1 MSGRTDRLAPRS
13 TNRGLAE
20 SISRGVRRGL
30 AAARR
35 GIDRIEGLVLGPG
48 DPDAIPVRIGAATPP
63 TAVDTYWGE
72 HTVYAPP
79 FHTARASLAHLRW
92 RAREYPLFEPLMEL
106 YGDHTDETVV
116 DYGCGLGNDL
126 VGFLV
131 LGKARHVIG
140 IDVSRKALELARRRL
155 ALHRIASERVTLIQV
170 GDGNVTVPLDD
181 ASVDLVYCEGV
192 LHHTSAPSALLSE
205 FHRVLKPGAKAAIM
219 VYNRSSIYYHLYT
232 AYQRQVLE
240 GAFAGL
246 SVDEAF
252 RRNTDGEECPISRAC
267 EPDAFTRDCEAAGFD
282 VRFVGGYF
290 ARLEL
295 ELFRSLREQAVAD
308 SRLADE
314 HRAFLRDL
322 TLDADGYPRF
332 RGSYAG
338 IGGVYHL
345 VASQMSRQRELDEHH
360 PVALTAA

>member
-1 MSGRTDRLAPRS
+1 MRLADA
-13 TNRGLAE
+13 L
-20 SISRGVRRGL
+20 SRGARRGL
-30 AAARR
+30 TAARR
-35 GIDRIEGLVLGPG
+35 VIDRIEGIISGAG
-48 DPDAIPVRIGAATPP
+48 DPDAIPIRIGASAPP
-63 TAVDTYWGE
+63 TAVDAYWGE

-79 FHTARASLAHLRW
+79 FYTARASLAHLRW

-106 YGDHTDETVV
+106 YGDHADDTVV

-131 LGKARHVIG
+131 MGKARHVIG

-155 ALHRIASERVTLIQV
+155 ALHRIDGEQATLIQV
-170 GDGNVTVPLDD
+170 GDGNVSVPLDD

-192 LHHTSAPSALLSE
+192 LHHTSAPGALLSE

-219 VYNRSSIYYHLYT
+219 VYNRASIYYHLFT
-232 AYQRQVLE
+232 AYQRQVVE

-246 SVDEAF
+246 PIDEAF
-252 RRNTDGEECPISRAC
+252 RRNTDGEECPISRAY
-267 EPDAFTRDCEAAGFD
+267 EPDDFVRDCEAAGFD

-290 ARLEL
+290 AKLEL
-295 ELFRSLREQAVAD
+295 ELFGSLAEQAIAD

-314 HRAFLRDL
+314 HRAFLREL
-322 TLDADGYPRF
+322 TVDPDGYPRY

-345 VASQMSRQRELDEHH
+345 VASPMNRHRELGESR
-360 PVALTAA
+360 PAALSSV